1 MKVAQELRSGN
12 TIKIGNDVFMV
23 LKSEFNK
30 SGRNAAVMK
39 LKMKNLLNGAITETV
54 MKAAD
59 KVDDVRLDRKKTK
72 FSYENGDTFVFLDQ
86 ESWEEISLTKE
97 DLGDATNYLE
107 DEMELDVIFY
117 EGTPVGAE
125 LANFVEKEVV
135 YCEEGL
141 RGDTTGRVTKPA
153 QINTGYEVQVPIFV
167 NQGDWIKIDTRT
179 HEYVERIKK

>member
-1 MKVAQELRSGN
+1 
-12 TIKIGNDVFMV
+12 MV

-97 DLGDATNYLE
+97 NS
-107 DEMELDVIFY
+107 
-117 EGTPVGAE
+117 
-125 LANFVEKEVV
+125 
-135 YCEEGL
+135 
-141 RGDTTGRVTKPA
+141 
-153 QINTGYEVQVPIFV
+153 
-167 NQGDWIKIDTRT
+167 
-179 HEYVERIKK
+179 